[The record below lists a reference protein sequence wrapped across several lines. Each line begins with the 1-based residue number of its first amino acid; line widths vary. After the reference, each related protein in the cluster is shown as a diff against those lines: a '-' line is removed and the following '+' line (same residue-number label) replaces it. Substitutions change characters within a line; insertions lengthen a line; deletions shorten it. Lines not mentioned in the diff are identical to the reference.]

1 MENIPNI
8 EIRPIFIS
16 PIRSMDIP
24 KYVITPSQSIP
35 TAVPVTVQLGVPIVN
50 LPGCVESNKEQNPKN
65 TALLK
70 DDPNGTLTFCDA
82 SLPSFDPIDFNAED
96 YLQPSKALVPP
107 YKSLE
112 SETDFKTPQI
122 NPPVIPKTE
131 IPIIKTEEKEDPIII
146 EENINIIEY
155 LPPVEAVVSTTVIA
169 AAAAT
174 SALVARPI
182 ANLLLKIIRPV
193 MKKVVKKV
201 SNKFGKEEIILSVDD
216 RREIQREK
224 TEAVR
229 AIRKLRGR

>member
-8 EIRPIFIS
+8 EIRPISIS
-16 PIRSMDIP
+16 PIRSLDIP
-24 KYVITPSQSIP
+24 KYVIAPSRSIP
-35 TAVPVTVQLGVPIVN
+35 TAPPVTVQLGFPIVN

-65 TALLK
+65 TALLQ
-70 DDPNGTLTFCDA
+70 DDPNGTLTFCDG
-82 SLPSFDPIDFNAED
+82 SLPSFNPIDFNAED

-107 YKSLE
+107 YKSPG
-112 SETDFKTPQI
+112 TDFKSPQI
-122 NPPVIPKTE
+122 KPPTIPKTE
-131 IPIIKTEEKEDPIII
+131 IPIIRTEEKEDPII
-146 EENINIIEY
+146 EETINIVDY

-174 SALVARPI
+174 SALVARPL
-182 ANLLLKIIRPV
+182 ANFLLKIIRPV
-193 MKKVVKKV
+193 MKKVIKKV
-201 SNKFGKEEIILSVDD
+201 STNLGKEEIVLSITE

>member
-8 EIRPIFIS
+8 DLRPISIS
-16 PIRSMDIP
+16 PIRSLDIP
-24 KYVITPSQSIP
+24 SYVMTPSQSIP
-35 TAVPVTVQLGVPIVN
+35 TAVPVTVQLGFPIVN

-82 SLPSFDPIDFNAED
+82 SLPSFNPIDFNAED
-96 YLQPSKALVPP
+96 YLQPSKAPVPP
-107 YKSLE
+107 FKP

-122 NPPVIPKTE
+122 KPPSIPKTE
-131 IPIIKTEEKEDPIII
+131 IPIIKTEEPENLVL
-146 EENINIIEY
+146 EENINIVDY

-174 SALVARPI
+174 SALVARPL
-182 ANLLLKIIRPV
+182 ANFMLKIIRPV
-193 MKKVVKKV
+193 MKKVIKKV
-201 SNKFGKEEIILSVDD
+201 STNLGKEEIVLSINE

>member
-8 EIRPIFIS
+8 DLRPISIS
-16 PIRSMDIP
+16 PIRSLDIP
-24 KYVITPSQSIP
+24 SYVMTPSQSIP
-35 TAVPVTVQLGVPIVN
+35 TAVPVTVQLGFPIVN

-65 TALLK
+65 TALLQ
-70 DDPNGTLTFCDA
+70 DDPNGTLTFCDG
-82 SLPSFDPIDFNAED
+82 SLPSFNPIDFNAED
-96 YLQPSKALVPP
+96 YLQPSKAPVPP
-107 YKSLE
+107 FKP

-122 NPPVIPKTE
+122 KPPSIPKTE
-131 IPIIKTEEKEDPIII
+131 IPIIKTEEPENLVL
-146 EENINIIEY
+146 EENINIVDY

-174 SALVARPI
+174 SALVARPL
-182 ANLLLKIIRPV
+182 ANFMLKIIRPV
-193 MKKVVKKV
+193 MKKVIKKV
-201 SNKFGKEEIILSVDD
+201 STNLGKEEIVLSITE

>member
-8 EIRPIFIS
+8 DLRPISIS
-16 PIRSMDIP
+16 PIRSLDIP
-24 KYVITPSQSIP
+24 SYVMTPSQSIP
-35 TAVPVTVQLGVPIVN
+35 TAVPVTVQLGFPIVN

-65 TALLK
+65 TALLQ
-70 DDPNGTLTFCDA
+70 DDPNGTLTFCDG
-82 SLPSFDPIDFNAED
+82 SLPSFNPIDFNAED
-96 YLQPSKALVPP
+96 YLQPSKAPVPP
-107 YKSLE
+107 FKP

-122 NPPVIPKTE
+122 KPPSIPKTE
-131 IPIIKTEEKEDPIII
+131 IPIIKTEEPENLVL
-146 EENINIIEY
+146 EENINIVDY

-174 SALVARPI
+174 SALVARPL
-182 ANLLLKIIRPV
+182 ANFMLKIIRPV
-193 MKKVVKKV
+193 MKKVIKKV
-201 SNKFGKEEIILSVDD
+201 SNKFGKEEIVLSITE